1 MAAKKTP
8 AAKKPAAEKKPSLD
22 IKDEMLYSDYKVF
35 DWLES
40 QTPEMAKTFSPV
52 VAMKWQSVIQSPG
65 HYDGPGYVAPTVEEA
80 EDYIITVNEVVNQ
93 GFWDLSKYP
102 DLQWRLMCAVGH
114 GKQFKHGWVPL
125 ATARKKVGKID
136 AVLLE
141 IHPQLNNEELAILR
155 GKFTKETFKQLLL
168 DMGKPDADIKP
179 LVEEF
184 KKTNG

>member
-52 VAMKWQSVIQSPG
+52 VAMKWQSVLQSPTG
-65 HYDGPGYVAPTVEEA
+65 YDDPNYVRATAEETA
-80 EDYIITVNEVVNQ
+80 DYIITVNEVVNQ

-125 ATARKKVGKID
+125 ATARKKVGKVD
-136 AVLLE
+136 AILLE